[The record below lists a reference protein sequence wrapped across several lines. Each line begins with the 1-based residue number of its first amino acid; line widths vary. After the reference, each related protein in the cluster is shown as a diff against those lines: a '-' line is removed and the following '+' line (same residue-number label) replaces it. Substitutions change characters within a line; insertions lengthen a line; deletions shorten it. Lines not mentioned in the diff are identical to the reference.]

1 MITSIFG
8 RKFLSAYNKKYGTDY
23 DAKTFF
29 IEKFYSLFFDHEK
42 YMMTAGNSPLENPKI
57 SWDKMILGQKPF
69 ETPSQRKERFNNL
82 IDKIEN
88 SPLDASIALGYPS
101 LDINAT
107 TSGQIS
113 NISELNHS
121 TEDAYLSWIGAG
133 LGTGVEGGFSILFEN
148 DNILL
153 DIAEG
158 WELYRKSID
167 NTSNMKGNQVST
179 WNGQWL
185 THRYSPMYDADNP
198 IANFNPCI
206 EKDGLTAVDTQSWT
220 KLLFGIS
227 RRNND
232 SHLIGY
238 IYSFGQTNKTIGFIP
253 FDISGIRRSQDLY
266 IKFFGIESGKK
277 AESIW
282 GTAFGFA
289 TACKAGA
296 IGIRALEP
304 KGLKEY
310 IYASGKS
317 PKVKRPSISI
327 NDEQQI
333 LKFNVY
339 KIWIMAMLENENLWD
354 KSKEFAQLL
363 HEYAASTERGKK
375 DKSNKVE
382 SVLNATNKIGFIKE
396 LTEIVKESEDKET
409 LSEMAHTIASM
420 PTDNV
425 PYFLTLIRFN
435 YAAIK

>member
-1 MITSIFG
+1 
-8 RKFLSAYNKKYGTDY
+8 
-23 DAKTFF
+23 
-29 IEKFYSLFFDHEK
+29 
-42 YMMTAGNSPLENPKI
+42 
-57 SWDKMILGQKPF
+57 MILGQKPF

>member
-29 IEKFYSLFFDHEK
+29 IEKFYPLFFDHEK

-179 WNGQWL
+179 WNG
-185 THRYSPMYDADNP
+185 
-198 IANFNPCI
+198 
-206 EKDGLTAVDTQSWT
+206 
-220 KLLFGIS
+220 
-227 RRNND
+227 
-232 SHLIGY
+232 
-238 IYSFGQTNKTIGFIP
+238 
-253 FDISGIRRSQDLY
+253 
-266 IKFFGIESGKK
+266 
-277 AESIW
+277 
-282 GTAFGFA
+282 
-289 TACKAGA
+289 
-296 IGIRALEP
+296 
-304 KGLKEY
+304 
-310 IYASGKS
+310 
-317 PKVKRPSISI
+317 
-327 NDEQQI
+327 
-333 LKFNVY
+333 
-339 KIWIMAMLENENLWD
+339 
-354 KSKEFAQLL
+354 
-363 HEYAASTERGKK
+363 
-375 DKSNKVE
+375 
-382 SVLNATNKIGFIKE
+382 
-396 LTEIVKESEDKET
+396 
-409 LSEMAHTIASM
+409 
-420 PTDNV
+420 
-425 PYFLTLIRFN
+425 
-435 YAAIK
+435 